1 MMTDMTQPLTEQEAV
16 RRYKEGVERLE
27 AKYGSVFRAP
37 SEEVRDNSERM
48 RAFYVIQKYG
58 GSITRHV
65 LSQYMIPPSIAEAV
79 LAECGGDGV
88 TTVEPKVSRADQYKA
103 FEQWARDHDR
113 EQFSTEQL
121 VEASGFGY
129 QTTLKFI
136 DGNPY
141 FHKIKKGLY
150 ECRDYTADREQAK
163 KSK

>member
-58 GSITRHV
+58 GSITRQV

-103 FEQWARDHDR
+103 FEQWASDHDS
-113 EQFSTEQL
+113 EQFTTDQL
-121 VEASGFGY
+121 VEQSGFSY
-129 QTTLKFI
+129 PTTLKFI
-136 DGNPY
+136 DGSPY
-141 FHKIKKGLY
+141 FRKVKKGLY
-150 ECRDYTADREQAK
+150 ECRNDRLRREQ
-163 KSK
+163 SE

>member
-1 MMTDMTQPLTEQEAV
+1 MTPTEADTY
-16 RRYKEGVERLE
+16 YKNELQRLANE
-27 AKYGSVFRAP
+27 YGSFTDIPADLWREVSETTRAWYVVAKYEGQVNK
-37 SEEVRDNSERM
+37 EL
-48 RAFYVIQKYG
+48 
-58 GSITRHV
+58 
-65 LSQYMIPPSIAEAV
+65 LSKYMIPLSIV
-79 LAECGGDGV
+79 SRIMPFVQIDD
-88 TTVEPKVSRADQYKA
+88 TRKVNRADQYKA
-103 FEQWARDHDR
+103 FEKWARDHDR

>member
-1 MMTDMTQPLTEQEAV
+1 MLDAMTPTEADTY
-16 RRYKEGVERLE
+16 YKNELQRLANE
-27 AKYGSVFRAP
+27 YGSFTDIPADLWREVSETTRAWNVFAKYEGQVNK
-37 SEEVRDNSERM
+37 EL
-48 RAFYVIQKYG
+48 
-58 GSITRHV
+58 
-65 LSQYMIPPSIAEAV
+65 LSKYMIPLSIV
-79 LAECGGDGV
+79 SKIMPFVQIDDTRKV
-88 TTVEPKVSRADQYKA
+88 TRADQYKA
-103 FEQWARDHDR
+103 FEQWAREHDR
-113 EQFSTEQL
+113 EQFTTEQL

>member
-1 MMTDMTQPLTEQEAV
+1 MLDNMTPLEADHQ
-16 RRYKEGVERLE
+16 YKETLRRLSDE
-27 AKYGSVFRAP
+27 
-37 SEEVRDNSERM
+37 
-48 RAFYVIQKYG
+48 YG
-58 GSITRHV
+58 GYSNIPTELWREASEVARAWAVVDKYEGQVNKELLSKYMVPLSIIARIMPTIQLDDTR
-65 LSQYMIPPSIAEAV
+65 
-79 LAECGGDGV
+79 
-88 TTVEPKVSRADQYKA
+88 KVNRADQYKA
-103 FEQWARDHDR
+103 FEQWAREHDR
-113 EQFSTEQL
+113 EQFTTDQL